1 MHNIIFYPIAAGLGL
16 LISVATASAV
26 DVNCTKAPD
35 CATLGYNK
43 TATDCPKGGVKC
55 PFDSNK
61 MFCLKNTAA
70 YDFQITKAVK
80 LYDVVYHDG
89 TTSTS
94 TSVSGKTPIGIVY
107 YVQPDGKN
115 LHGLIM
121 SLEQPMVGT
130 RQEAIDYCAGYVT
143 KGTNVGDWRLPNVTE
158 MLRMGNEYSQGKL
171 NTKYWDLQKKLAPV
185 YNADP
190 LTHGNKVYYAFYPDD
205 TKSPKHMNN
214 IYNSLGIGSS
224 NWWGYYNASSY
235 DTPTLS
241 SAWQTERINYPYAG
255 AVWEPYYWTI
265 SDYKSG
271 STNNHY
277 YVQIRKDIN
286 NWVQYNSSNTINAHF
301 RCILQF

>member
-16 LISVATASAV
+16 LISTATASAV

-89 TTSTS
+89 TTSTL
-94 TSVSGKTPIGIVY
+94 TSVSGKTPIGIIY

-190 LTHGNKVYYAFYPDD
+190 LKYGNKVFYYWAPNYKDL
-205 TKSPKHMNN
+205 TTSPKYYGTINN
-214 IYNSLGIGSS
+214 STYLLHYSS
-224 NWWGYYNASSY
+224 NDYADFYSYLNGTHNSYWGYVGS
-235 DTPTLS
+235 TR
-241 SAWQTERINYPYAG
+241 Q
-255 AVWEPYYWTI
+255 PYYWTI
-265 SDYKSG
+265 SDYKNG
-271 STNNHY
+271 STLNHY
-277 YVQIRKDIN
+277 YILISESYN
-286 NWVQYNSSNTINAHF
+286 NYVNYTSSNKINAHF